1 MAAPMNRAQKRMLQK
16 QGALGA
22 DGQPQRAQPQQRRPP
37 GGRPPGAGRPEEKE
51 GRTGP
56 RQFLK
61 EVRGELRKVAWPTRS
76 EVVNYSII
84 VLVAIVV
91 LTTFIA
97 VVDFFASEFVLNLFD
112 E

>member
-22 DGQPQRAQPQQRRPP
+22 DGQPQRAQPQQRRGGPVPP
-37 GGRPPGAGRPEEKE
+37 RPEAKE
-51 GRTGP
+51 ERTSP

-84 VLVAIVV
+84 VLVAVV
-91 LTTFIA
+91 VMTAFIA
-97 VVDFFASEFVLNLFD
+97 LVDFGASEFVLTLFD